1 MELVGENFLS
11 YISCIRNLVR
21 VSVSAKSRKIVCRFH
36 EDFIDPVVNWHEH
49 FWTVSYVQMFRW
61 SHGNTVAL
69 KKGEPLPKLILNG
82 S

>member
-1 MELVGENFLS
+1 MELVGENFYPILVVLEIWS
-11 YISCIRNLVR
+11 VYRYLQNPGKLFADSMKILLILLLIGMSIS
-21 VSVSAKSRKIVCRFH
+21 
-36 EDFIDPVVNWHEH
+36 
-49 FWTVSYVQMFRW
+49 WTVSYVQMFRW

>member
-1 MELVGENFLS
+1 MELVGENFLP

-49 FWTVSYVQMFRW
+49 FLDCILCADVS
-61 SHGNTVAL
+61 L
-69 KKGEPLPKLILNG
+69 EPWKYG
-82 S
+82 SFKERRAASEIGF